1 VACWVSITRTW
12 PWHAEFMLPGSNTP
26 GPERPLAH
34 YDSVAH
40 VARVYDYLLGGKDN
54 FAADRHA
61 AEEAIRINPD
71 IVSTARANRAFL
83 VRTTRYLAGQAGIRQ
98 FLDIGTGMPTNN
110 NIHQVA
116 QSIAPESRIVYVDH
130 DPIVLAHARALLS
143 SVPEGVTDY
152 VEADLREPANILDEA
167 AQTLDF
173 SRPVAIMLIAILHL
187 ILDRDDP
194 YDLVS
199 RLVNAVAPGS
209 YVVISHAASDIDTEA
224 MISMTNRLNELMAQQ
239 AVPRTHR
246 EVAAFFAGLD
256 LLEPGLVRVPEWR
269 PASVSMSAV
278 RAQMWGAVG
287 RKP

>member
-1 VACWVSITRTW
+1 MPSQTSDSTA
-12 PWHAEFMLPGSNTP
+12 P
-26 GPERPLAH
+26 GPERPLAT
-34 YDSVAH
+34 YASVAH
-40 VARVYDYLLGGKDN
+40 VARVYDYFLGGKDN
-54 FAADRHA
+54 FAVDREA
-61 AEEAIRINPD
+61 AEQAMRINPD

-83 VRTTRYLAGQAGIRQ
+83 IRATSYLVAQAGIRQ
-98 FLDIGTGMPTNN
+98 FLDIGTGMPTNS
-110 NIHQVA
+110 NIHEVA

-130 DPIVLAHARALLS
+130 DPIVLTHARALLS
-143 SVPEGVTDY
+143 SVPEGATDY
-152 VEADLREPANILDEA
+152 IEADLREPGKILAEA

-199 RLVNAVAPGS
+199 QLVHAVVPGS
-209 YVVISHAASDIDTEA
+209 YVVISHVASDIDTGA
-224 MISMTNRLNELMAQQ
+224 MISMANRLNELMAQQ

-269 PASVSMSAV
+269 PASVSDSAV